1 MCQDPALLLLQQEI
15 GRAELGSNTRFV
27 FAITKQARSPPRAFE
42 HCAVPKTRLSGGRR
56 GQTRPVTGQPGR
68 PPSYGELF
76 SILLEQQLIA
86 SGEVSFL
93 EGLLA
98 SIKREDLVSQL
109 KHFVEEGEA
118 NAPDDQPD
126 VHEKRLL
133 KAAFEVI
140 CENVGRDWKIVMRK
154 LGFSEVK
161 MDRVVAA
168 NPFNLREQLAQSLRE
183 WQKWKGRDAKVTD
196 LIKALRGCNMNLVAD
211 RVEQKLL
218 SLNTGT
224 R

>member
-1 MCQDPALLLLQQEI
+1 MDPFLTLLHSFSSSLSDSELSSLKFLCRGKI
-15 GRAELGSNTRFV
+15 GKRKLESV
-27 FAITKQARSPPRAFE
+27 RS
-42 HCAVPKTRLSGGRR
+42 G
-56 GQTRPVTGQPGR
+56 
-68 PPSYGELF
+68 GELF
-76 SILLEQQLIA
+76 SILLEQQLIR

-126 VHEKRLL
+126 VHEKP
-133 KAAFEVI
+133 FEVI

-211 RVEQKLL
+211 RVEQ
-218 SLNTGT
+218 
-224 R
+224 

>member
-1 MCQDPALLLLQQEI
+1 MDPFLTLLHSFSSSLSDGELSSLKFLCRGKI
-15 GRAELGSNTRFV
+15 GKRKLESV
-27 FAITKQARSPPRAFE
+27 RS
-42 HCAVPKTRLSGGRR
+42 G
-56 GQTRPVTGQPGR
+56 
-68 PPSYGELF
+68 GELF

-86 SGEVSFL
+86 SNEVSFL
-93 EGLLA
+93 EGLLE

-109 KHFVEEGEA
+109 KQFVEEGEV

-126 VHEKRLL
+126 VHEKP
-133 KAAFEVI
+133 FEVI
-140 CENVGRDWKIVMRK
+140 CENVGRDWKILMRK

-211 RVEQKLL
+211 RVEQ
-218 SLNTGT
+218 
-224 R
+224 

>member
-1 MCQDPALLLLQQEI
+1 MDPFLTLLHSFSSSLSDGELSSLKFLCREKI
-15 GRAELGSNTRFV
+15 GKRKLESV
-27 FAITKQARSPPRAFE
+27 RS
-42 HCAVPKTRLSGGRR
+42 G
-56 GQTRPVTGQPGR
+56 
-68 PPSYGELF
+68 GELF

-86 SGEVSFL
+86 SHEVSFL
-93 EGLLA
+93 EGLLE

-109 KHFVEEGEA
+109 KQFVEEGEV

-126 VHEKRLL
+126 VHEKP
-133 KAAFEVI
+133 FEVI
-140 CENVGRDWKIVMRK
+140 CENVGRDWKILMRK

-211 RVEQKLL
+211 RVEQ
-218 SLNTGT
+218 
-224 R
+224 

>member
-1 MCQDPALLLLQQEI
+1 MDPFLTLLHSFSSSLSDSELSSLKFLCRGKI
-15 GRAELGSNTRFV
+15 GKRKLESV
-27 FAITKQARSPPRAFE
+27 RS
-42 HCAVPKTRLSGGRR
+42 G
-56 GQTRPVTGQPGR
+56 
-68 PPSYGELF
+68 GELF

-86 SGEVSFL
+86 SDEVSFL
-93 EGLLA
+93 EGLLE

-109 KHFVEEGEA
+109 KQFVEEGEV

-126 VHEKRLL
+126 VHEKPC
-133 KAAFEVI
+133 EVI
-140 CENVGRDWKIVMRK
+140 CENVGRDWKILMRK

-161 MDRVVAA
+161 MERVVAA

-211 RVEQKLL
+211 RVEQ
-218 SLNTGT
+218 
-224 R
+224 